1 MIIECKNCQKRFIV
15 KDDAITIKGR
25 RVQCGN
31 CGSRWLQ
38 LPPKKEEIVSDTVK
52 KINPSKSEPIK
63 KKKTESKKITLAE
76 NKKSLGLFGYVF
88 LIFLIF
94 VSTLG
99 ILETFKNELIVYW
112 PQINT
117 QLIFVY
123 ESVNNILVIV
133 KELFIK

>member
-1 MIIECKNCQKRFIV
+1 MIIECKNCQKSFV
-15 KDDAITIKGR
+15 VNDNAIPIKGR

-31 CGSRWLQ
+31 CGSKWLQ
-38 LPPKKEEIVSDTVK
+38 LPLEKEDIVQDKVK
-52 KINPSKSEPIK
+52 RIDPSKSLPIK
-63 KKKTESKKITLAE
+63 RKKTGSKKISLAE
-76 NKKSLGLFGYVF
+76 NKKSLGFFGYIF

-117 QLIFVY
+117 QLGFVY